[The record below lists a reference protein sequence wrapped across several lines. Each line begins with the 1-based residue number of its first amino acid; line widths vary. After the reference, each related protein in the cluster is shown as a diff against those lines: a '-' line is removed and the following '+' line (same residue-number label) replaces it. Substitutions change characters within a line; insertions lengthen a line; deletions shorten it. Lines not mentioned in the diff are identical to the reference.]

1 MLGRAEPDKAKR
13 QEIYAEMQQIRGR
26 KDRSSYQGRMVIG
39 LGRPETPL
47 EAHLELPDVKRI
59 SAENAEGIK
68 NPPPRPFPWALVAAV
83 LAVVSVGGASGFAWL
98 RWKRNRFRIRAS
110 EVARLVDASPDPPL
124 ILDVRDAS
132 TYDKSPVRI
141 PNARHFAPE
150 ALEGGSPALAIEPT
164 RTVVAYCT

>member
-1 MLGRAEPDKAKR
+1 VP
-13 QEIYAEMQQIRGR
+13 
-26 KDRSSYQGRMVIG
+26 
-39 LGRPETPL
+39 
-47 EAHLELPDVKRI
+47 ELPDVKRV

-83 LAVVSVGGASGFAWL
+83 LAAVSVGGVGGFAWL

-132 TYDKSPVRI
+132 TYDKSPVQI
-141 PNARHFAPE
+141 PNARHLAPE
-150 ALEGGSPALAIEPT
+150 ALAQGASPLTIEPT
-164 RTVVAYCT
+164 RTVVAYCS